1 MKKQVLIIFLNS
13 VIILGCAGVFFNLL
27 SVAKT
32 VPEPAL
38 KFIASL
44 GSPDYLA
51 ENAKSKISAYIPKAG
66 VNTTNTPFEL
76 SEEVMNKAGSKDS
89 DDGIDLISTP
99 KDVKKLMTEAEK
111 TADKKKAL
119 GKTSEEPYLGG
130 GTVISYNGV
139 EIQSKIPAEVY
150 TPDIRS
156 LLEQDSDLVIR
167 DKAKPAVLVY
177 HSHTT
182 EAYSLLDTG
191 YYIKSDARSD
201 SPSRNV
207 VRVGDELVRAL
218 EAKGFVVIHDRE
230 IHDRDYSSS
239 YDKSRASVERYLEEY
254 PSIEVTID
262 LHRDDI
268 TYSNKTKVKPTAK
281 VNGKKAAKMMLI
293 SGCEY
298 GLVKNFSDWE
308 YNLRFDLQVQN
319 KLASKYKGLMRPIL
333 FSQRKYNMY
342 ETHNSFLLEI
352 GTDANTL
359 DEACYSAR
367 LFGDALGELMN
378 EKYVKAG
385 K

>member
-27 SVAKT
+27 SIAKT
-32 VPEPAL
+32 VPEPAV
-38 KFIASL
+38 KCIASL

-298 GLVKNFSDWE
+298 GLVKNFPDWE
-308 YNLRFDLQVQN
+308 
-319 KLASKYKGLMRPIL
+319 
-333 FSQRKYNMY
+333 
-342 ETHNSFLLEI
+342 
-352 GTDANTL
+352 
-359 DEACYSAR
+359 
-367 LFGDALGELMN
+367 
-378 EKYVKAG
+378 
-385 K
+385 